1 MFGRRDRAREQPSP
15 VEPVLAMIE
24 RAKANL
30 VSAVPS
36 PRGVPGRPLAEAL
49 LAFEEGLSDA
59 AGSPNVP
66 APWRSALDESLRR
79 AERLRLDAPE
89 LDYEGLVEVLAGL
102 LAPLE
107 ALEG

>member
-1 MFGRRDRAREQPSP
+1 MFRRPP
-15 VEPVLAMIE
+15 EPDVVLARIE
-24 RAKANL
+24 RAKEDL

-49 LAFEEGLSDA
+49 LAFEEGLREV
-59 AGSPNVP
+59 VP
-66 APWRSALDESLRR
+66 ALDEPALWRAAVEESLRR

-89 LDYEGLVEVLAGL
+89 LDYEGLVEALAGL

-107 ALEG
+107 VLEA